1 MDNFDLK
8 ECSNCVDETFTNK
21 FGRVPQLD
29 KLESKFSDLK
39 GTEKALAYRKTKQL
53 TNSKLW
59 NFKDFWAI
67 PGRGQ
72 TVKAL
77 KKTKGLFKDLLE
89 DEKKAIAVL
98 YEIFKN
104 IEVVSIVLRFIDPEN
119 FGIISPPVRF
129 ALRQPPKKTYI
140 EEYVDYLYTLRTYSK
155 EYGIKRVADADMAL
169 WTLMEKCVIP
179 GDYSCDNFKK
189 YQEKI
194 VEIEEENIKKKMLF
208 QELEDEILSLAEEE
222 IKEKEI
228 EAQKRIQDIKKDRDR
243 VKKELEALYYKRRI
257 FPVDLIK
264 LADSESLPE
273 EKLIHDKKEQPVDK
287 YQMTFINKLA
297 KNQKVHKIIWS
308 RNLNAKHPT
317 RISHLRENGELT
329 VLYIGPNN
337 YAAEIKIY
345 PTSCPDMTHARCFAI
360 LISDYVN
367 IPNWYKKNMV

>member
-1 MDNFDLK
+1 
-8 ECSNCVDETFTNK
+8 
-21 FGRVPQLD
+21 
-29 KLESKFSDLK
+29 
-39 GTEKALAYRKTKQL
+39 
-53 TNSKLW
+53 
-59 NFKDFWAI
+59 
-67 PGRGQ
+67 
-72 TVKAL
+72 
-77 KKTKGLFKDLLE
+77 
-89 DEKKAIAVL
+89 
-98 YEIFKN
+98 
-104 IEVVSIVLRFIDPEN
+104 
-119 FGIISPPVRF
+119 
-129 ALRQPPKKTYI
+129 
-140 EEYVDYLYTLRTYSK
+140 VDYLYPLRTYSK

-179 GDYSCDNFKK
+179 GDYSCNNFKK

-243 VKKELEALYYKRRI
+243 VKKELEALSYKRRI

-317 RISHLRENGELT
+317 RISQLRENGELT